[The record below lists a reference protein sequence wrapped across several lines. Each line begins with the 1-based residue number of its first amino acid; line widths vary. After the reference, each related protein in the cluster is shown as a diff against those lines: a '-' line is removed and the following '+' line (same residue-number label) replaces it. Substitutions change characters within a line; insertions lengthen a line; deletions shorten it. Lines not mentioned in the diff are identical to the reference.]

1 MSNEIHDESKNENN
15 EKERLTIEELRE
27 CEGFEDYSNK
37 EAKDMVDFI
46 YDISVVLFNHA
57 QTNPI

>member
-1 MSNEIHDESKNENN
+1 MSNELLNDSN

-37 EAKDMVDFI
+37 EAKDMVNFI
-46 YDISVVLFNHA
+46 YDISVVLFNYA
-57 QTNPI
+57 QTNYI